1 MNRTTIGYTQV
12 HIQAGMEGEQTRV
25 TQNTRTLSGGERSY
39 TTVALL
45 IAMWVNMEMPFNI
58 LDEFDVF
65 MV

>member
-1 MNRTTIGYTQV
+1 
-12 HIQAGMEGEQTRV
+12 MEGEQTRI

-45 IAMWVNMEMPFNI
+45 VAMWVNMEMPFNI

-65 MV
+65 MVRDRAAGRSGETRSVC